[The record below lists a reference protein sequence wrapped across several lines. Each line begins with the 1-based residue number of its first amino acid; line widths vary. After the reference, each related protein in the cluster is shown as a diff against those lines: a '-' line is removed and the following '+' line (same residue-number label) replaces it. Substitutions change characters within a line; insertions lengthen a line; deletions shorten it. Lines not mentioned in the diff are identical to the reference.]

1 MLPSQS
7 KASSRCPAP
16 PPSFTYGWMTLL
28 PSAWGCSSS
37 GICIK
42 CFNPKMRDVGNC
54 VGSECR
60 LAKKNPTKNTNR
72 WWWWERCWTDALT
85 PLLPFIFYSWV
96 QLEETDLSTSFWD
109 KTFISDLIRPMLL
122 KLITKGQSSEWMK
135 NALRTE
141 WWEIVKDINK
151 QFVSYIFW

>member
-1 MLPSQS
+1 MMGKMLDGRTHTTS
-7 KASSRCPAP
+7 
-16 PPSFTYGWMTLL
+16 
-28 PSAWGCSSS
+28 
-37 GICIK
+37 
-42 CFNPKMRDVGNC
+42 
-54 VGSECR
+54 
-60 LAKKNPTKNTNR
+60 
-72 WWWWERCWTDALT
+72 
-85 PLLPFIFYSWV
+85 PFYFQLSWVYSWV
-96 QLEETDLSTSFWD
+96 QLDQTDLSIYFWA